1 MAAVLLPVRV
11 VPTETRLRSRGQ
23 VERSCEVFEVH
34 AVREVDTDAVVFPLA
49 CATVVGA
56 VS

>member
-11 VPTETRLRSRGQ
+11 VPAEAWLRARGQ

-49 CATVVGA
+49 CATVVCA
-56 VS
+56 IS